1 MTRERSLPEQVS
13 SALLWMAAFAFA
25 CALFF
30 CATLLTRN
38 LPPTPPVAIGVVTI
52 EHDSKLRD
60 YVNAAL
66 FFLLV
71 PPFTIALRRL
81 FDRRTARFDARARVL
96 FALPYFLAPLL
107 FLTPGKVGWVL
118 ALPVMLSLAIPYTLA
133 HIQSRQ
139 WIRSLLRR
147 APPASSP
154 PLRAPRRGGRAP
166 GSSPPT
172 SSFRC

>member
-1 MTRERSLPEQVS
+1 MTPERSLAEQVS

-71 PPFTIALRRL
+71 PPFAIALRRL
-81 FDRRTARFDARARVL
+81 FDRHTARFDARAKVL

-107 FLTPGKVGWVL
+107 FLTTGKVGWVL
-118 ALPVMLSLAIPYTLA
+118 ALPVVLSLAVPFTLP

-139 WIRSLLRR
+139 LIRSVLRR
-147 APPASSP
+147 EGPDAF
-154 PLRAPRRGGRAP
+154 
-166 GSSPPT
+166 T
-172 SSFRC
+172 